1 MHTDLEFTKDDI
13 PVLGRLVSIAE
24 DNVLAASEQIWDHGY
39 NQSQSSLNDE
49 FKERL
54 VQVEDKKPFI
64 IVRSIALGALETRQI
79 TLLQNSNVT
88 ANQED
93 VERTILSISIGGI
106 TSTTQQDITLEYEKT
121 ESRTGVHPTITY
133 RFSTIFVD
141 LEGYPTMASVSIS
154 EQNFLRLATED
165 VDVQLTI
172 TPLITSDS
180 AEGGSNLYW
189 PDSQFIQNMNIL
201 REINYPLLS
210 GQQDCIPATQ
220 AVAGYV
226 SAVKQEIT
234 SEYNDAIDLKVTE
247 LVPAWALN
255 SNKPSYTLDE
265 VQDGANR
272 KLSWCL
278 DITSSTQQKD
288 GNLYIGIAQNVKLN
302 NNGSVEIK
310 NLIRNAEPKLSL
322 ESATGK
328 SEFTVDPVSG
338 TLTLNVTDKSATP
351 NKTGWFDF
359 TPDGDFAAMG
369 EIYENN
375 QALSSVYL
383 KKANAS
389 ILKDTSNNTVSQITV
404 LNENSVDTSAPESQS
419 VAPIGTISNDKAN
432 QLITYKG
439 LATYVDA
446 YYTPTECFNQINGYS
461 LYSQDGKKDISAFRS
476 GTTSQR
482 PNSNYFSN
490 LINFGVRVV
499 GYPYFDTTISKPIWY
514 NGSSWTTWTDL
525 KFVGSNSV
533 ITNTVEIIPDNG
545 MRIDPSQYDSSRPS
559 GGINTTYYDK
569 LATFRAMAVY
579 MDELFVPKHNFNTIN
594 GQSIY
599 ASQGS
604 STDISAIRSGSTS
617 GRPSSPTI
625 GYQFFDTTIG
635 KPIWYNGTSWVDA
648 TGTTV

>member
-1 MHTDLEFTKDDI
+1 MKWDLEYTREDI

-24 DNVLAASEQIWDHGY
+24 DNVLASADQIWDEELH
-39 NQSQSSLNDE
+39 QEQSSLNDE
-49 FKERL
+49 FKGKLLQLENKN
-54 VQVEDKKPFI
+54 VYI
-64 IVRSIALGALETRQI
+64 IVDSTVLGALESRQI
-79 TLLQNSNVT
+79 TLNQNSEITTNP
-88 ANQED
+88 ED
-93 VERTILSISIGGI
+93 VQRTILSISIGAI
-106 TSTTQQDITLEYEKT
+106 TSATRQHINLTYEKLV
-121 ESRTGVHPTITY
+121 ESGGVRPSIVY

-141 LEGYPTMASVSIS
+141 SEGYSTMASVSIS
-154 EQNFLRLATED
+154 EQNFLRLATEN
-165 VDVQLTI
+165 VDAQLTI
-172 TPLITSDS
+172 VPLITSDS

-189 PDSQFIQNMNIL
+189 PDSQFVQNMNIL

-234 SEYNDAIDLKVTE
+234 SEYNDAIDLKITE
-247 LVPAWALN
+247 VVPAWALN

-265 VQDGANR
+265 IQDGANR

-278 DITSSTQQKD
+278 DITNNTQQKD
-288 GNLYIGIAQNVKLN
+288 GNLYIGSGQNVKLN
-302 NNGSVEIK
+302 NNGSIEIT
-310 NLIRNAEPKLSL
+310 NVSGEYDPKLQL
-322 ESATGK
+322 ESVPGK
-328 SEFTVDPVSG
+328 AEFIIDGVSG
-338 TLTLNVTDKSATP
+338 TLTINIT
-351 NKTGWFDF
+351 NKLANPQSTGWFDF

-375 QALSSVYL
+375 QPLSSVYL

-499 GYPYFDTTISKPIWY
+499 
-514 NGSSWTTWTDL
+514 
-525 KFVGSNSV
+525 
-533 ITNTVEIIPDNG
+533 
-545 MRIDPSQYDSSRPS
+545 
-559 GGINTTYYDK
+559 
-569 LATFRAMAVY
+569 
-579 MDELFVPKHNFNTIN
+579 
-594 GQSIY
+594 
-599 ASQGS
+599 
-604 STDISAIRSGSTS
+604 
-617 GRPSSPTI
+617 
-625 GYQFFDTTIG
+625 
-635 KPIWYNGTSWVDA
+635 
-648 TGTTV
+648 

>member
-1 MHTDLEFTKDDI
+1 MKWDLEYTREDI

-24 DNVLAASEQIWDHGY
+24 DNVLASADQIWDEELH
-39 NQSQSSLNDE
+39 QEQSSLNDE
-49 FKERL
+49 FKGKLLQLENKN
-54 VQVEDKKPFI
+54 VYI
-64 IVRSIALGALETRQI
+64 IVDSTVLGALESRQI
-79 TLLQNSNVT
+79 TLNQNSEIT
-88 ANQED
+88 TDPED
-93 VERTILSISIGGI
+93 VQRTILSISIGAI
-106 TSTTQQDITLEYEKT
+106 TSTTRQHINLKYEKLVG
-121 ESRTGVHPTITY
+121 SGGIHPTITY

-141 LEGYPTMASVSIS
+141 SEGYSTMASVSIS

-189 PDSQFIQNMNIL
+189 PDSTFIQTMNML
-201 REINYPLLS
+201 REINYPLLN
-210 GQQDCIPATQ
+210 GQYDQIPTTQ

-226 SAVKQEIT
+226 SAAKQEIT

-302 NNGSVEIK
+302 NNGSIEIK

-359 TPDGDFAAMG
+359 TSDGDFAAMG

-419 VAPIGTISNDKAN
+419 VTPVDTISNDKAN

-482 PNSNYFSN
+482 PNSTYFN
-490 LINFGVRVV
+490 TLINSGVKAV

-514 NGSSWTTWTDL
+514 SGSNWTTWADL
-525 KFVGSNSV
+525 KFMGSNSP
-533 ITNTVEIIPDNG
+533 ITNTVEIIGDNG
-545 MRIDPSQYDSSRPS
+545 MQIDPGAYNSSNPS
-559 GGINTTYYDK
+559 GSITTSYYNK
-569 LATFRAMAVY
+569 LVTFRAMAGY
-579 MDELFVPKHNFNTIN
+579 IDALFVPKNNFNTVN
-594 GQSIY
+594 GQSLY
-599 ASQGS
+599 ANLGV
-604 STDISAIRSGSTS
+604 STDISSIRSGNA
-617 GRPSSPTI
+617 RPTNPTI

-635 KPIWYNGTSWVDA
+635 KPIWYNGASWVDA

>member
-383 KKANAS
+383 KKANG
-389 ILKDTSNNTVSQITV
+389 IYI
-404 LNENSVDTSAPESQS
+404 
-419 VAPIGTISNDKAN
+419 
-432 QLITYKG
+432 KG
-439 LATYVDA
+439 YI
-446 YYTPTECFNQINGYS
+446 Q
-461 LYSQDGKKDISAFRS
+461 
-476 GTTSQR
+476 
-482 PNSNYFSN
+482 
-490 LINFGVRVV
+490 
-499 GYPYFDTTISKPIWY
+499 
-514 NGSSWTTWTDL
+514 
-525 KFVGSNSV
+525 
-533 ITNTVEIIPDNG
+533 
-545 MRIDPSQYDSSRPS
+545 
-559 GGINTTYYDK
+559 
-569 LATFRAMAVY
+569 
-579 MDELFVPKHNFNTIN
+579 
-594 GQSIY
+594 
-599 ASQGS
+599 
-604 STDISAIRSGSTS
+604 
-617 GRPSSPTI
+617 
-625 GYQFFDTTIG
+625 
-635 KPIWYNGTSWVDA
+635 
-648 TGTTV
+648 